1 MDEGFEIGN
10 SLQLP
15 ARGICTPCV
24 PLNQTQYSMEK
35 RKTIMNNPY
44 AHFTW
49 ILIFLTAW
57 PGYSQIQSTI
67 VGEKAVVEHY
77 EFVGNNREESM
88 WSALY
93 GAKNG
98 KIYIGVC
105 THAEAAHFYEFDPET
120 ETMRH
125 IVDLTKLH
133 DERGKAINTNG
144 KIHVRMGEDEHGNIY
159 FAGLNEDTGPEAIDP
174 SSYTGAFWYRYNP
187 TLDKVEV
194 LDMISPH
201 FGLLGMVY
209 EPNYNRLYGLAEDGH
224 LYMYDID
231 DDQTSDLGK
240 VDDWDICRT
249 IFADEEGN
257 VYGSFP
263 VGQIWKYDPKK
274 DRVTDFPNIRLQYD
288 MRVPPRTMSKPM
300 IDRKVIWRVIEWDP
314 LEKVAYGIMGADN
327 MLFRYDVSQGKEGQ
341 IDYIIPLTAPQY
353 WDGADILT
361 VPFATL
367 ALAIDSRQRTIYY
380 APTANSS
387 FDYIGNSW
395 DVHDEEAFQSQIA
408 GGHYPPVSYLISYDL
423 ENNHRKSLGQIVTK
437 EGNLVYGLGGAC
449 YGAKDGKIYF
459 VGSIEEKDENKVVG
473 EVQRRWPFSM
483 GLVAFDPNENATS
496 NP

>member
-1 MDEGFEIGN
+1 MNKRVIKN
-10 SLQLP
+10 LSLLLML
-15 ARGICTPCV
+15 IVTV
-24 PLNQTQYSMEK
+24 PQAVLSQKINL
-35 RKTIMNNPY
+35 KTEP
-44 AHFTW
+44 
-49 ILIFLTAW
+49 
-57 PGYSQIQSTI
+57 
-67 VGEKAVVEHY
+67 KALVDHY
-77 EFVGNNREESM
+77 RFVGDHREESM

-93 GAKNG
+93 GAKSG
-98 KIYIGVC
+98 KIYIGLC

-133 DERGKAINTNG
+133 NERGEGINTNG
-144 KIHVRMGEDEHGNIY
+144 KIHVRMGEDEQGNIY

-174 SSYTGAFWYRYNP
+174 SSYKGAFWYRYNP
-187 TLDKVEV
+187 TLNKVEV

-224 LYMYDID
+224 LYMYDVEGD
-231 DDQTSDLGK
+231 YTRDLGK

-249 IFADEEGN
+249 IFADEDGN

-263 VGQIWKYDPKK
+263 VAQIWKYDPVK
-274 DRVTDFPNIRLQYD
+274 DQVIDFPNIRLQYD

-314 LEKVAYGIMGADN
+314 VEKVAYGIMGADN
-327 MLFRYDVSQGKEGQ
+327 MLFRYDVHKGEEGE
-341 IDYIIPLTAPQY
+341 IDYIIPLTAPHY
-353 WDGADILT
+353 WNEKDSRRI
-361 VPFATL
+361 PFATL
-367 ALAIDSRQRTIYY
+367 ALAIDQKERMVYY

-395 DVHDEEAFQSQIA
+395 DVHDEEAFQAQMA
-408 GGHYPPVSYLISYDL
+408 GGYYPPVSYLVSYNL
-423 ENNHRKSLGQIVTK
+423 KSQERKSHGQLITK
-437 EGNLVYGLGGAC
+437 EGKKAYGMGGAC
-449 YGAKDGKIYF
+449 YGAKDGRIYF
-459 VGSIEEKDENKVVG
+459 VGAIEENDEEYIIG

-483 GLVAFDPNENATS
+483 GLIAFDPNS
-496 NP
+496 N